1 MLLDEFLIKSWLGIF
16 WITEPIVDKI
26 IVFLLFG
33 LAKLDNALTLL
44 PTNFWFGEF
53 LSNGR
58 QSHAGNSII
67 SILLFIIL
75 RDCENLDNLISSRKM
90 IRILLKWLHNSTAA
104 RQSAPSG
111 ILETIFFFL
120 ELDHCQK
127 DSLRLFHH

>member
-1 MLLDEFLIKSWLGIF
+1 MLLDAFLIKSWLGIF

-67 SILLFIIL
+67 SILLVMIL
-75 RDCENLDNLISSRKM
+75 SDCENLDSLTSSRKIM
-90 IRILLKWLHNSTAA
+90 RILLKWSHNSAAA

-111 ILETIFFFL
+111 RFETIFFFL
-120 ELDHCQK
+120 ELDHC
-127 DSLRLFHH
+127 